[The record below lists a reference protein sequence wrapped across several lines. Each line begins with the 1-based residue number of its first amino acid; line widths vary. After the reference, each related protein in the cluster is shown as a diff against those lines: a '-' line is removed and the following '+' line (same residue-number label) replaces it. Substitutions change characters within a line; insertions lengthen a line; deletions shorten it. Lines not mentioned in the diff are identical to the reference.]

1 MSQQVCVYDWGLTHV
16 ALQNLLFVLIT
27 HRLIYTELHSC
38 CPAGKKKKSSLLSLL
53 HLNVRI
59 SAVNT
64 IMGLKTVIVW
74 SLSGPLIIY
83 GLLMIHVIYQVS
95 HFSFGFMSIVET
107 LA

>member
-1 MSQQVCVYDWGLTHV
+1 
-16 ALQNLLFVLIT
+16 
-27 HRLIYTELHSC
+27 
-38 CPAGKKKKSSLLSLL
+38 
-53 HLNVRI
+53 
-59 SAVNT
+59 
-64 IMGLKTVIVW
+64 MGLKTVIVW